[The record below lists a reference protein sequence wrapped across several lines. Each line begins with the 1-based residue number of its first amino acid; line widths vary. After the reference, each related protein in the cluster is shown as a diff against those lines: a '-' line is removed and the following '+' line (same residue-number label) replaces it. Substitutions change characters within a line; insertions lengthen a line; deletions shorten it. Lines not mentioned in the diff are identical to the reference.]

1 MGINRRQFLQGTA
14 VGGLGF
20 LGTPQSAYAQS
31 TGLRSLTYPIRLTI
45 HSDNTKGSS
54 AQVEIELPRQF
65 DRPIEV
71 TIQGINRSN
80 GAITV
85 SPNRVTVPANTNRFK
100 LTVQA
105 VRAGDE
111 IGRPAALLRVST
123 PDTSAIEIP
132 VYIEPTEG
140 RWRFGSDLGMVGVHA
155 ALMPN
160 GRAIFFS
167 PPRKRKRDGTFE
179 QQPNGQ
185 FSWGSQLISSIDGVN
200 NIRDIEIAVL
210 EPNGSISPSLMEPGT
225 AKRNLFCAGQVHLPD
240 GKLFVAGG
248 HSIEYNG
255 IALGEQ
261 ADRYLHTFD
270 ATLPSGQSWKRV
282 GEMSESRW
290 YPTVTTL
297 PDGKM
302 LIVAGSRGGPLVSGG
317 GRVNVN
323 FTWVA
328 NKTYDIFDP
337 ARGLLRLN
345 SGGRTPTFL
354 ADDAFANYPFL
365 YTLPSGSAFPN
376 GAVLCQER
384 RFTHLYPYNPSA
396 QLPLGEGP
404 TATFATISRGS
415 RTYPF
420 YGSCVLLPIMAATP
434 ERTRILVF
442 GGQSE
447 IDGNPNNARATATNT
462 AEILDFD
469 SNRPAN
475 RQSGWR
481 NIAAMNVRRFLC
493 DGTLL
498 PDGNVLV
505 TGGSMQGF
513 VNGNAGP
520 VLLAELFDSQTE
532 TFRPM
537 MSARIERR
545 YHSTALLMPDGTVL
559 KAGSTGGFPPAGAI
573 VPQYGTEIFLPPY
586 LFRGARPIVNSVG
599 QIQYR
604 GTFTVKAAAQEGASI
619 AKVALVK
626 LSAVTHG
633 VNMGQRHIFLEFS
646 DGGNGNLQVKSPRDG
661 TIAPP
666 GPYMLFVLDNVGVPS
681 VGRFVIIR

>member
-1 MGINRRQFLQGTA
+1 MGINRRQFLQGAA

-20 LGTPQSAYAQS
+20 LGTSQPAYAQS
-31 TGLRSLTYPIRLTI
+31 AGLRSLTYPIRLTI
-45 HSDNTKGSS
+45 RSDNSNGRS
-54 AQVEIELPRQF
+54 AQVEIELPQRF
-65 DRPIEV
+65 DRPIEM

-80 GAITV
+80 GAIAV
-85 SPNRVTVPANTNRFK
+85 SPSRITVPANTNRFK

-105 VRAGDE
+105 LRAGDE
-111 IGRPAALLRVST
+111 IGRPAALLRVSSA
-123 PDTSAIEIP
+123 DTNAIEIP
-132 VYIEPTEG
+132 VYVEPTEG

-179 QQPNGQ
+179 QQPNGE
-185 FSWGSQLISSIDGVN
+185 FSWGNPLISSIDGIN

-210 EPNGSISPSLMEPGT
+210 EPNGSVSPSLMEPGT
-225 AKRNLFCAGQVHLPD
+225 PKRNLFCAGQTHLPN
-240 GKLFVAGG
+240 GKLFIAGG

-261 ADRYLHTFD
+261 ADRHLHTFD
-270 ATLPSGQSWKRV
+270 ATLPSGKAWSRV
-282 GEMSESRW
+282 GEMIESRW

-297 PDGKM
+297 PDGRM
-302 LIVAGSRGGPLVSGG
+302 LIVAGSRGGPLASGLG
-317 GRVNVN
+317 QVNIN
-323 FTWVA
+323 GTWVA
-328 NKTYDIFDP
+328 NKNYDIFDP
-337 ARGLLRLN
+337 ARGILRLE
-345 SGGRTPTFL
+345 SGGQRPIFL
-354 ADDAFANYPFL
+354 ADDDFANYPFL
-365 YTLPSGSAFPN
+365 CSLPSGSAFPN
-376 GAVLCQER
+376 GVVLCQER
-384 RFTHLYPYNPSA
+384 RFTHIYPYNPNA
-396 QLPLGEGP
+396 QLPLGQGP
-404 TATFATISRGS
+404 TATLTTLSRGS

-420 YGSCVLLPIMAATP
+420 YGSCVVLPISAAAP
-434 ERTRILVF
+434 ERTRILIL

-447 IDGNPNNARATATNT
+447 TDSNLRNTRAFATNT

-481 NIAAMNVRRFLC
+481 KIASMNVRRFLC

-505 TGGSMQGF
+505 TGGATQGF
-513 VNGNAGP
+513 VNGNSGP
-520 VLLAELFDSQTE
+520 VLLTELFDSQTE
-532 TFRPM
+532 TFRAM
-537 MSARIERR
+537 MPARIERR

-559 KAGSTGGFPPAGAI
+559 KAGSTGGFPPSGAI

-604 GTFTVKAAAQEGASI
+604 GTFTVKAAAQEGANI
-619 AKVALVK
+619 AKVVLVK

-646 DGGNGNLQVKSPRDG
+646 NAGNDTLQVKSPRDG

-666 GPYMLFVLDNVGVPS
+666 GPYMLFVLDDVGVPS